1 MKPTIL
7 RTDNELSILE
17 PRMEALKDLAKVVT
31 APSDDETTLVRLA
44 ADAEIILTCY
54 AFITKAVIA
63 AASKLKAIVKYGV
76 GTDAIDIEAATEHGV
91 VVVNCPNY
99 GIDTVADHA
108 FALLMALCRRIPELD
123 RSMRRESWLW
133 PETNIMGVDIS
144 NKTLGLLGFGLI
156 GRAMARRGVG
166 FSMEVISHDPYVD
179 DALMQEMGVTPVSL
193 DELLARSDFFSV
205 HCVRTPETQGM
216 LGQTEFRSMK
226 GGAFYINVSRG
237 AIAQEE
243 ALVEAL
249 DEGWIAGAGIDVFV
263 EEPLGDGYPL
273 LGRNNVILTPH
284 LAWWTVE
291 AFERCEDKTF
301 RRILEILEGRRPK
314 HIKNPQ
320 VNFEIRVE

>member
-1 MKPTIL
+1 
-7 RTDNELSILE
+7 
-17 PRMEALKDLAKVVT
+17 
-31 APSDDETTLVRLA
+31 
-44 ADAEIILTCY
+44 
-54 AFITKAVIA
+54 
-63 AASKLKAIVKYGV
+63 
-76 GTDAIDIEAATEHGV
+76 
-91 VVVNCPNY
+91 
-99 GIDTVADHA
+99 
-108 FALLMALCRRIPELD
+108 
-123 RSMRRESWLW
+123 
-133 PETNIMGVDIS
+133 
-144 NKTLGLLGFGLI
+144 
-156 GRAMARRGVG
+156 
-166 FSMEVISHDPYVD
+166 
-179 DALMQEMGVTPVSL
+179 
-193 DELLARSDFFSV
+193 
-205 HCVRTPETQGM
+205 M

-263 EEPLGDGYPL
+263 EEPLGDDYPL